1 MSNERK
7 NHWETIYTEKSP
19 EQVSWTQSTPTTS
32 LNLINATKLPLD
44 APIID
49 VGGGESMLV
58 DHILDHGYK
67 DITVLDISG
76 NALSRC
82 QKRLGARAKK
92 VHWIEADITSF
103 HPQRNYALWHD
114 RAVFHFLTTEEDRAA
129 YKMLVSNHVSHA
141 LVLSTFS
148 LDGPLKCSGL
158 PICQYNAEGLQALF
172 APHFELVQS
181 HEELHQTPF
190 NTTQAFVYT
199 QFKGKAVE

>member
-7 NHWETIYTEKSP
+7 KHWETIYTEKSP
-19 EQVSWTQSTPTTS
+19 AQVSWTQSTPTAS

-58 DHILDHGYK
+58 DHLLDHGYK

-82 QKRLGARAKK
+82 QKRLGARAKN
-92 VHWIEADITSF
+92 VHWIEADITAF

-114 RAVFHFLTTEEDRAA
+114 RAVFHFLTTEEDKAA
-129 YKMLVSNHVSHA
+129 YKKLVSNQVSRA

-158 PICQYNAEGLQALF
+158 PICKYNAEGLQALF

-181 HEELHQTPF
+181 HEELHHTPF

-199 QFKGKAVE
+199 QFKVKAIE